1 MKFGTFLLD
10 YEKNGSATI
19 DGLRL
24 VNERHSEIYQ
34 PDGQKNLYVIETEII
49 EERFF
54 WFSAEY
60 DDAVRF
66 RDYVIDS
73 GTGERQPNPRNEKQ
87 VEPRQQFF
95 ACFDSNRKH
104 LYISPITMKSVFK
117 RFLVDTSKKEYQI
130 RNIYASLDE
139 FCSRIKIIKG
149 FKFMQVDNLFSRN
162 NDIFKAVTDYSGLDF
177 PDKLQLYVS
186 YGDIPAHKGRALI
199 DRLHRDKDDFENV
212 IIIGT
217 DDSGMEET
225 FDFSSVISRIDIHAQ
240 KDDKEH
246 FDPQEVKNLLLAQL
260 R

>member
-10 YEKNGSATI
+10 FEKTRSATI
-19 DGLRL
+19 DDLRL
-24 VNERHSEIYQ
+24 VYERHSEIYQ
-34 PDGQKNLYVIETEII
+34 PDGQKNLYVIETEIV
-49 EERFF
+49 EDRFF

-73 GTGERQPNPRNEKQ
+73 DTGERQPNPRNEKQ

-95 ACFDSNRKH
+95 ACFDSTRRR
-104 LYISPITMKSVFK
+104 LYISQINMRSIFK

-130 RNIYASLDE
+130 RNIYASVDE

-149 FKFMQVDNLFSRN
+149 FKFMQVDNLFSRD
-162 NDIFKAVTDYSGLDF
+162 NDIFKAVTDYSGLDY

-186 YGDIPAHKGRALI
+186 YGDIPAHKGRPLI
-199 DRLHRDKDDFENV
+199 NRLFRDKNEFESV
-212 IIIGT
+212 LIIGA

-225 FDFSSVISRIDIHAQ
+225 FDFSSVISRIDIPAQ
-240 KDDKEH
+240 RDDKEH
-246 FDPQEVKNLLLAQL
+246 FDPQEVKNMLLAQL